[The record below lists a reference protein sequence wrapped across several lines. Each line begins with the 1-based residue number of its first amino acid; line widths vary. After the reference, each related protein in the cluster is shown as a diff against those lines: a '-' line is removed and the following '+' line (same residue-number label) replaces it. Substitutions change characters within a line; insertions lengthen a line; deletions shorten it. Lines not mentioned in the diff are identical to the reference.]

1 MKFSEEYSFG
11 FTTNLS
17 PPRRD
22 EVVTAM
28 ATVIHVPGAVPRA
41 LQATALVSLNPGRA
55 LPPILHT
62 GSQQMRGIKTLAQD
76 HTATPL
82 KGERS
87 QI

>member
-1 MKFSEEYSFG
+1 MEGKDPHFENITYLPLIS
-11 FTTNLS
+11 
-17 PPRRD
+17 
-22 EVVTAM
+22 
-28 ATVIHVPGAVPRA
+28 IHVPGTVPSA